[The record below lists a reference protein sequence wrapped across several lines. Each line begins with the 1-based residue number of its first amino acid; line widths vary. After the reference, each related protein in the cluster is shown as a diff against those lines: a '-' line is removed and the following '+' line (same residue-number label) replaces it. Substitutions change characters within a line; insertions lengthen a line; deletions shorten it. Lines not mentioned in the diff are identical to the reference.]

1 MKNETRLNRARNVR
15 KAKTEDKISKRN
27 SPLFEYNGWSITRW
41 DDLNVRLSHVDDTA
55 GTDRFYSNLG
65 GALHGLVK
73 QIGFKCTDL
82 NHAVEL
88 LDGLNKRLT
97 RAGL

>member
-1 MKNETRLNRARNVR
+1 MSKKTT
-15 KAKTEDKISKRN
+15 KASSVSSAKGKANISRRDTPIFTYK
-27 SPLFEYNGWSITRW
+27 GWAIYRW
-41 DDLNVRLSHVDDTA
+41 DDLNIKLTHDEDAETCN
-55 GTDRFYSNLG
+55 RFYSTLG
-65 GALHGLVK
+65 AALHGLVK
-73 QIGFKCTDL
+73 QIGFKCQDL